1 MATPLAKIGILSIG
15 DMGMGI
21 AKLLTAHRFSVATN
35 GSGRR
40 LATCPSKLPQFR
52 QSGFC
57 PTCPADSYGSANRT
71 TSNDTIERARNAQ
84 VELLTSDVDLVRAC
98 PVILSVVPPRD
109 AVATAQRIA
118 DASRAVHRA
127 GAETAALPPLYF
139 VDLNAVAP
147 STTRGIAALFK
158 EVPDVRFVDGCII
171 GAPPSASKGS
181 AGVEAEAEAK
191 WTVPSVPTSGPHSL
205 SDIPDYG
212 PRLHEVLNIR
222 HIGPAIGSASG
233 LKSELI
239 SNMNCMR
246 MDPAPNTHTHIIT
259 VISPSYRLTMAE
271 LV

>member
-109 AVATAQRIA
+109 AVATAQR
-118 DASRAVHRA
+118 SRPRHFHH
-127 GAETAALPPLYF
+127 PSHHPSP
-139 VDLNAVAP
+139 AP
-147 STTRGIAALFK
+147 SPRNTPTLVAGHRQL
-158 EVPDVRFVDGCII
+158 DI
-171 GAPPSASKGS
+171 G
-181 AGVEAEAEAK
+181 
-191 WTVPSVPTSGPHSL
+191 T
-205 SDIPDYG
+205 
-212 PRLHEVLNIR
+212 
-222 HIGPAIGSASG
+222 
-233 LKSELI
+233 
-239 SNMNCMR
+239 
-246 MDPAPNTHTHIIT
+246 
-259 VISPSYRLTMAE
+259 
-271 LV
+271 